1 MVAVEVESLTVTY
14 GSVTAVD
21 DLSFTAEAGQ
31 VTCVLGPNGAGKTS
45 TVEALE
51 GLRRP
56 ASGRLE
62 VIGLDPRSDHRV
74 LTERM
79 GVMLQEGGIHP
90 AVRVREALR
99 HAAALYRN
107 PLDPAELIERLGLAG
122 LEGRTYRQ
130 LSGGEQRRVALA
142 VALVGRPQVAF
153 LDEPTTGVDP
163 AGRQVIRQVV
173 ADLRSEGV
181 TVLLTTHDLDEAERV
196 ADRVV
201 IVVGGKLVASG
212 TVEELTRASGADA
225 DLRFRG
231 PPGLDVDSLA
241 RHLGD
246 VAVRE
251 VAPGDYVVAT
261 APTPR
266 AVAALT
272 AWLADH
278 DLPLADLRA
287 GRQRLEDVY
296 LRLTAG
302 AATPTPGRAPAREA
316 ARPPVGSTGEPDDT
330 AQPPAPGGPGR
341 GDRDVAD
348 VDTTAEHDAHDPDS
362 SAEHD
367 AHDPDTSAEHD
378 AHDADAT
385 TEPDPG
391 DAGAATEPGPGEAD
405 TTTERDPGDADTTTE
420 GGHGDTDSD
429 PGEAGIDKASE
440 RDPGDA
446 GTRTERDPGEPGIDD
461 APGRAADET
470 GTDTGGRP
478 SDETDAFTTW
488 WESIETDTD
497 KRPSHETSAFTR
509 WWESIESGMRR
520 RRAGDTDPGDR
531 RHHGPGAPGSS
542 GTQSDEEAGA

>member
-107 PLDPAELIERLGLAG
+107 PLDPAGLIERLGLAA

-153 LDEPTTGVDP
+153 LDEPTAGVDP

-201 IVVGGKLVASG
+201 IVVGGKLVAVG

-278 DLPLADLRA
+278 DLPLSDLRA

-316 ARPPVGSTGEPDDT
+316 SRPSVRPTGEPDDT
-330 AQPPAPGGPGR
+330 AQPPPPGRPGR
-341 GDRDVAD
+341 GDRDVAGA
-348 VDTTAEHDAHDPDS
+348 DTTA
-362 SAEHD
+362 
-367 AHDPDTSAEHD
+367 
-378 AHDADAT
+378 
-385 TEPDPG
+385 
-391 DAGAATEPGPGEAD
+391 
-405 TTTERDPGDADTTTE
+405 R
-420 GGHGDTDSD
+420 
-429 PGEAGIDKASE
+429 

-446 GTRTERDPGEPGIDD
+446 GTRTERDSGDAGTTTERDSGEAGTRTERDLGEAGIDTVSGRDPGD
-461 APGRAADET
+461 ADTTAEPDPAIDKAAERDPGDAGTRAERDAGDIGIDEATGRAADEA
-470 GTDTGGRP
+470 GTDTGGSP
-478 SDETDAFTTW
+478 SEETDAFTTW

-497 KRPSHETSAFTR
+497 ERPSRETGAFTR

-520 RRAGDTDPGDR
+520 RRADETGAGDR
-531 RHHGPGAPGSS
+531 RHDGPGAPGSS
-542 GTQSDEEAGA
+542 GTQGDEETGA